1 MIVDVFIPCFID
13 QIYPGTAQNMIRI
26 LEKVGCNVNY
36 NPAQTCCGQ
45 PAFNAGF
52 RKEAR
57 DVAEKFILD
66 FLTDRPIVCPSASCT
81 GMVKNYYSQMFYNT
95 SLHNEYKQV
104 QKNMIEFSDFLV
116 NVLKVT
122 DLGAELRS
130 TATYHDSCS
139 ALRECNVKDSPRELL
154 KKVKG
159 LEIREMEDTETCCG
173 FGGTFAVKYESIA
186 VAMTDQKI
194 AKAIDVGAKIIVS
207 TDISCLMHMESYSK
221 AQNKNI
227 RFMHLADVLVQGW

>member
-1 MIVDVFIPCFID
+1 MS
-13 QIYPGTAQNMIRI
+13 
-26 LEKVGCNVNY
+26 LETERARGEAKH
-36 NPAQTCCGQ
+36 AAGQ
-45 PAFNAGF
+45 WKAH
-52 RKEAR
+52 RQ
-57 DVAEKFILD
+57 L
-66 FLTDRPIVCPSASCT
+66 CPLCDGAASRRNWRQLC
-81 GMVKNYYSQMFYNT
+81 
-95 SLHNEYKQV
+95 
-104 QKNMIEFSDFLV
+104 
-116 NVLKVT
+116 